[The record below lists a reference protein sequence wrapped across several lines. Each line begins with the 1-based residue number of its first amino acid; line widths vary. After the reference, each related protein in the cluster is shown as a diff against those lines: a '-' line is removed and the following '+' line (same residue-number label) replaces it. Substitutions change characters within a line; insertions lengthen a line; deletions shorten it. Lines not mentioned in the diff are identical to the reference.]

1 MNTQKYE
8 AQIVYCNRR
17 GAILKRRTN
26 LRKPVLMLSVI
37 CAMLL
42 LMTACLSL
50 SANKPE
56 RILVVE
62 LTGPGV
68 RVNQGNV
75 FDLQLVLS
83 NPGLYNV
90 HVSRIVLPK
99 EVMNSSRYIGSE
111 PALTLLQ
118 NELGEGLIEMD
129 LTIAPTGVERFTFRF
144 EAIQSG
150 VISGLGVVKTD
161 EKDYPFT
168 TRVDVAGV
176 NPEGWQPGTS
186 PLVTPTAIS
195 TIPWQSV
202 VQIEATVEIEG
213 EEMVGWTGSG
223 TIISPDGLILTN
235 AHVVLSDRFYQVKNL
250 IVSLTVAEDAPPVQT
265 YYASIVQADEAL
277 DIAIIKP
284 YRDLNGNPLNYSLL
298 NLPFVPLGDSDDLR
312 LGESINILGY
322 PGIGGDTITLT
333 RGEVSGFTSEE
344 AYGNRAFIKTSGTI
358 AGGNSGGLA
367 VNERGELIG
376 VPTAVGSG
384 DLSDAIVDCR
394 ALMDTNRDGYIDN
407 NDTCVPT
414 GGFIN
419 ALRPIKLAMDLIAA
433 ARAGEVAISAG
444 NGIGESFAPDGQVI
458 FEDDFSDPKSGW
470 SGFVDQNGETKYENG
485 EYTISVKEP
494 MYLVWSDQEYLYDPI
509 VIEADVR
516 VVESVGDADY
526 GFICGLV
533 DNEHFYVLEIS
544 EDGYYTIW
552 KQDGQETIFLVD
564 WKYSQEVAGG
574 GSFRLSARCG
584 KDQLVLA
591 LDGIVLASTSDSG
604 YQPGGVGMLAGTFDL
619 AGFKVTFDNLRLLI
633 E

>member
-1 MNTQKYE
+1 MSNE
-8 AQIVYCNRR
+8 NRKR
-17 GAILKRRTN
+17 PIIL
-26 LRKPVLMLSVI
+26 LSVF
-37 CAMLL
+37 CTMLL
-42 LMTACLSL
+42 FLTACFSL
-50 SANKPE
+50 VANKPE
-56 RILVVE
+56 RILTVDLIVPN
-62 LTGPGV
+62 TKI
-68 RVNQGNV
+68 NQGNV

-111 PALTLLQ
+111 PALTLVQ

-144 EAIQSG
+144 EAVQSG
-150 VISGLGVVKTD
+150 ILSGLGLVRTD
-161 EKDYPFT
+161 EKDYSFNA
-168 TRVDVAGV
+168 RVDVAGV

-186 PLVTPTAIS
+186 PLVTPTALS
-195 TIPWQSV
+195 AIPWPAV

-223 TIISPDGLILTN
+223 TIISRDGLILTN

-284 YRDLNGNPLNYSLL
+284 YQDLNGNPLNYDLL
-298 NLPFVPLGDSDDLR
+298 NLPFVPLGDSDSLR

-333 RGEVSGFTSEE
+333 HGEVSGFTSEE
-344 AYGNRAFIKTSGTI
+344 AYGNRAYIKTSGTI

-367 VNERGELIG
+367 VNEKGKLIG

-419 ALRPIKLAMDLIAA
+419 ALRPINLAMGLITA
-433 ARAGEVAISAG
+433 ARAGEVAIAAG
-444 NGIGESFAPDGQVI
+444 NGISESFAPDGQVI

-470 SGFVDQNGETKYENG
+470 SSFVDQDGETKYENG
-485 EYTISVKEP
+485 EFVIRVGRP
-494 MYLVWSDQEYLYDPI
+494 MYLAWSDQEYLYDPI

-526 GFICGLV
+526 GFICGLM
-533 DNEHFYVLEIS
+533 DSEHFYVLEIS

-574 GSFRLSARCG
+574 GRFKLSAQCG
-584 KDQLVLA
+584 TDQLVLA
-591 LDGIVLASTSDSG
+591 LNGAVLASASDPD
-604 YQPGGVGMLAGTFDL
+604 YQPGGIGMLAGTFDL
-619 AGFKVTFDNLRLLI
+619 AGFKVAFDNLRLLI

>member
-1 MNTQKYE
+1 
-8 AQIVYCNRR
+8 V
-17 GAILKRRTN
+17 
-26 LRKPVLMLSVI
+26 
-37 CAMLL
+37 LL
-42 LMTACLSL
+42 LITACISL

-56 RILVVE
+56 RILEVE
-62 LTGPGV
+62 LIVPTIKI
-68 RVNQGNV
+68 NQGNV

-111 PALTLLQ
+111 PALTLVR
-118 NELGEGLIEMD
+118 NETGEGLIEMD

-144 EAIQSG
+144 EAVNSG
-150 VISGLGVVKTD
+150 VLSGSGLVRTD
-161 EKDYPFT
+161 EKDYTFSAQ
-168 TRVDVAGV
+168 VEVAGV

-186 PLVTPTAIS
+186 PLITPTAIS
-195 TIPWQSV
+195 AIPWQSV

-223 TIISPDGLILTN
+223 TIISSDGLILTN

-277 DIAIIKP
+277 DIAVIKP
-284 YRDLNGNPLNYSLL
+284 YQDLNGNPLNYSLL
-298 NLPFVPLGDSDDLR
+298 NLPFVPLGDSNQLR

-367 VNERGELIG
+367 VNEKGELIG

-419 ALRPIKLAMDLIAA
+419 ALRPINLAMELITA
-433 ARAGEVAISAG
+433 ARAGEVAIAAG
-444 NGIGESFAPDGQVI
+444 NGMGEAFTPNGQVI

-470 SGFVDQNGETKYENG
+470 SSFVDQDGEAKYENG
-485 EYTISVKEP
+485 EFVIRVDRP
-494 MYLVWSDQEYLYDPI
+494 MYLAWSDQEYLYDPI

-552 KQDGQETIFLVD
+552 KQDGQETSFLVD
-564 WKYSQEVAGG
+564 WQYSQEVAGG
-574 GSFRLSARCG
+574 GPFRLSARCG
-584 KDQLVLA
+584 ADQLVLA
-591 LDGIVLASTSDSG
+591 LDGTVLASASDPD
-604 YQPGGVGMLAGTFDL
+604 YRAGGIGMLAGTFDL
-619 AGFKVTFDNLRLLI
+619 AGFKVAFDNLRLLI

>member
-1 MNTQKYE
+1 MIQHKNQT
-8 AQIVYCNRR
+8 R
-17 GAILKRRTN
+17 GV
-26 LRKPVLMLSVI
+26 VLVSLLCV
-37 CAMLL
+37 MLL
-42 LMTACLSL
+42 IISACSFITREQ
-50 SANKPE
+50 PE
-56 RILVVE
+56 RILEVE
-62 LTGPGV
+62 LVLPATEIS
-68 RVNQGNV
+68 QGRV

-90 HVSRIVLPK
+90 HISRINMPK
-99 EVMNSSRYIGSE
+99 ELMNAARYIGSE
-111 PALTLLQ
+111 PALTLVR
-118 NELGEGLIEMD
+118 NEVGEGLIEMD
-129 LTIAPTGVERFTFRF
+129 LTIAPTGKEVFTFRF
-144 EAIQSG
+144 EAVESG
-150 VISGLGVVKTD
+150 TLEGAGLVRTD
-161 EKDYPFT
+161 DKDFAF
-168 TRVDVAGV
+168 DVRIDVTGV
-176 NPEGWQPGTS
+176 NPEGWQPGSS
-186 PLVTPTAIS
+186 PLTTPTALS
-195 TIPWQSV
+195 AIPWQAV
-202 VQIEATVEIEG
+202 VQIEATVDIDGQEV
-213 EEMVGWTGSG
+213 VGWTGSG
-223 TIISPDGLILTN
+223 TIISSDGLILTN

-250 IVSLTVAEDAPPVQT
+250 IISLTVAEDAPPVRT

-277 DIAIIKP
+277 DIAVIKP
-284 YRDLNGNPLNYSLL
+284 NRDLNGNPLNYSLL
-298 NLPFVPLGDSDDLR
+298 NLPFVPLGDSDELK

-394 ALMDTNRDGYIDN
+394 ALMDTNRDGYIDD

-419 ALRPIKLAMDLIAA
+419 ALRPINLAMELVTA
-433 ARAGEVAISAG
+433 ARAGEVAITAG
-444 NGIGESFAPDGQVI
+444 NANGVNFNVDGQII

-470 SGFVDQNGETKYENG
+470 SNIVDKDGESKYENG
-485 EYTISVKEP
+485 EYVIRVRKP

-552 KQDGQETIFLVD
+552 KQDGKDTFFLVD
-564 WKYSQEVAGG
+564 WSYSQEVAGG
-574 GSFRLSARCG
+574 GPFRLSAQCG

-591 LDGIVLASTSDSG
+591 LDGTVLATTVDPD
-604 YQPGGVGMLAGTFDL
+604 YQPGGIGMLAGTFDL
-619 AGFKVTFDNLRLLI
+619 SGFKVAFDNLQLLI

>member
-1 MNTQKYE
+1 MIQHKNPTRG
-8 AQIVYCNRR
+8 IVIVSLLC
-17 GAILKRRTN
+17 
-26 LRKPVLMLSVI
+26 V
-37 CAMLL
+37 MLL
-42 LMTACLSL
+42 IISACSFITREQ
-50 SANKPE
+50 PE
-56 RILVVE
+56 RILEVE
-62 LTGPGV
+62 LVLPATEIS
-68 RVNQGNV
+68 QGRV

-90 HVSRIVLPK
+90 HISRINMPK
-99 EVMNSSRYIGSE
+99 ELMNAARYIGSE
-111 PALTLLQ
+111 PALTLVR
-118 NELGEGLIEMD
+118 NEVGEGLIEMD
-129 LTIAPTGVERFTFRF
+129 LTIAPTGKEVFTFRF
-144 EAIQSG
+144 EAVESG
-150 VISGLGVVKTD
+150 TLEGAGLVRTD
-161 EKDYPFT
+161 DKDFAF
-168 TRVDVAGV
+168 DVRIDVTGV
-176 NPEGWQPGTS
+176 NPEGWQPGSS
-186 PLVTPTAIS
+186 PLTTPTALS
-195 TIPWQSV
+195 AIPWQAV
-202 VQIEATVEIEG
+202 VQIEATIDIDGQEV
-213 EEMVGWTGSG
+213 VGWTGSG
-223 TIISPDGLILTN
+223 TIISSDGLILTN

-250 IVSLTVAEDAPPVQT
+250 IISLTVAEDAPPVRT

-277 DIAIIKP
+277 DIAVIKP
-284 YRDLNGNPLNYSLL
+284 NRDLNGNPLNYSLL
-298 NLPFVPLGDSDDLR
+298 NLPFVPLGDSDELK

-394 ALMDTNRDGYIDN
+394 ALMDTNRDGYIDD

-419 ALRPIKLAMDLIAA
+419 ALRPINLAMELVTA
-433 ARAGEVAISAG
+433 ARAGEVAITAG
-444 NGIGESFAPDGQVI
+444 NANGVSFNVDGQII

-470 SGFVDQNGETKYENG
+470 SNIVDKDGESKYENG
-485 EYTISVKEP
+485 EYVIRVRKP

-552 KQDGQETIFLVD
+552 KQDGKDTFFLVD
-564 WKYSQEVAGG
+564 WSYSQEVAGG
-574 GSFRLSARCG
+574 GPFRLSAQCG

-591 LDGIVLASTSDSG
+591 LDGTVLATAVDPD
-604 YQPGGVGMLAGTFDL
+604 YQPGGIGMLAGTFDL
-619 AGFKVTFDNLRLLI
+619 YGFKVAFDNLQLLI

>member
-1 MNTQKYE
+1 MKTN
-8 AQIVYCNRR
+8 IVLSRKR
-17 GAILKRRTN
+17 GAILNRTIHRN
-26 LRKPVLMLSVI
+26 RPIILVCVL
-37 CAMLL
+37 CAVLL
-42 LMTACLSL
+42 LMTACISV
-50 SANKPE
+50 SSSKPE
-56 RILVVE
+56 RILEVE
-62 LTGPGV
+62 LIAPDLKI
-68 RVNQGNV
+68 NQGNV

-90 HVSRIVLPK
+90 HIVRIVLPK
-99 EVMNSSRYIGSE
+99 EIMNSSRYIGSE
-111 PALTLLQ
+111 PALTLVQ
-118 NELGEGLIEMD
+118 NEAGEGLIEMD
-129 LTIAPTGVERFTFRF
+129 LTIAPTGLERFIFRF

-150 VISGLGVVKTD
+150 TLSGVGVVRTD

-168 TRVDVAGV
+168 ARVDVAGV

-186 PLVTPTAIS
+186 PLVTPTALS
-195 TIPWQSV
+195 AIPWQSV

-277 DIAIIKP
+277 DIAIVKP
-284 YRDLNGNPLNYSLL
+284 YQDLNGNPLNYNLL
-298 NLPFVPLGDSDDLR
+298 NLPFVPLGDSDQLR

-367 VNERGELIG
+367 VNEKGELIG
-376 VPTAVGSG
+376 VPTAIGSG
-384 DLSDAIVDCR
+384 DLSDAVVDCR
-394 ALMDTNRDGYIDN
+394 ALMDTNRDGYVDN
-407 NDTCVPT
+407 YDTCVPT

-419 ALRPIKLAMDLIAA
+419 ALRPINLAMELITA
-433 ARAGEVAISAG
+433 ARAGEVAIATG
-444 NGIGESFAPDGQVI
+444 NEIGGSFAPDGQVI

-470 SGFVDQNGETKYENG
+470 SSFVDEDGETKYENG
-485 EYTISVKEP
+485 EFIIRVGKP
-494 MYLVWSDQEYLYDPI
+494 MYLAWSDQEYLYDPI

-516 VVESVGDADY
+516 VVESVGDGDY

-574 GSFRLSARCG
+574 GQFRLSAMCG

-591 LDGIVLASTSDSG
+591 VNGTVLASTSDTD
-604 YQPGGVGMLAGTFDL
+604 YQAGGIGMMAGTFDL
-619 AGFKVTFDNLRLLI
+619 EGFKVAFDNLQLLI

>member
-1 MNTQKYE
+1 MTCKVTQKRHL
-8 AQIVYCNRR
+8 IV
-17 GAILKRRTN
+17 I
-26 LRKPVLMLSVI
+26 SVSF
-37 CAMLL
+37 AMLL
-42 LMTACLSL
+42 LMTACISI

-56 RILVVE
+56 RILVVN
-62 LTGPGV
+62 LIAPGTKI
-68 RVNQGNV
+68 NQGNV
-75 FDLQLVLS
+75 FDLQLELS

-90 HVSRIVLPK
+90 HVSRIVLPE

-111 PALTLLQ
+111 PALTLVQ

-129 LTIAPTGVERFTFRF
+129 LTIAPTGLERFTFRF
-144 EAIQSG
+144 EAVQSG
-150 VISGLGVVKTD
+150 VISGSGVIRTD
-161 EKDYPFT
+161 EKDYPFNA
-168 TRVDVAGV
+168 RVDVAGV

-195 TIPWQSV
+195 TIPWPSV
-202 VQIEATVEIEG
+202 VQIEATVEIGG
-213 EEMVGWTGSG
+213 EELVGWTGSG
-223 TIISPDGLILTN
+223 TIISRDGLILTN

-284 YRDLNGNPLNYSLL
+284 YQDLNGNPLNYDLL
-298 NLPFVPLGDSDDLR
+298 NLPFVPLGDSDQLK

-367 VNERGELIG
+367 VNEKGELIG

-394 ALMDTNRDGYIDN
+394 ALMDTNRDGYIDS

-419 ALRPIKLAMDLIAA
+419 ALRPINLAMGLITA
-433 ARAGEVAISAG
+433 ARAGEVAIIAG
-444 NGIGESFAPDGQVI
+444 NGIGESFVADGQVI
-458 FEDDFSDPKSGW
+458 LEDDFSDPKSGW
-470 SGFVDQNGETKYENG
+470 NSFVDQDSETKYENG
-485 EYTISVKEP
+485 EFVIRVGRP
-494 MYLVWSDQEYLYDPI
+494 MYLAWSDQEYLYDPI

-533 DNEHFYVLEIS
+533 DSEHFYVLEIS

-552 KQDGQETIFLVD
+552 KQDGKETTFLVD
-564 WKYSQEVAGG
+564 WQYSQEIAGG
-574 GSFRLSARCG
+574 GRFRLSARCAA
-584 KDQLVLA
+584 DQLVLA
-591 LDGIVLASTSDSG
+591 MDGTVLASATDPN
-604 YQPGGVGMLAGTFDL
+604 YKPGGIGMIAGTFDL
-619 AGFKVTFDNLRLLI
+619 EGFKVAFDNLRLLI

>member
-1 MNTQKYE
+1 MKRTLHR
-8 AQIVYCNRR
+8 NRLI
-17 GAILKRRTN
+17 ILF
-26 LRKPVLMLSVI
+26 SVF
-37 CAMLL
+37 CTVLL
-42 LMTACLSL
+42 LMTACISL

-56 RILVVE
+56 RILEVE
-62 LTGPGV
+62 LTVPATNI
-68 RVNQGNV
+68 NQGNV
-75 FDLQLVLS
+75 FDLQLILS

-90 HVSRIVLPK
+90 HVNRIILPK

-111 PALTLLQ
+111 PALTLLR
-118 NELGEGLIEMD
+118 NEAGDGLIEMD

-144 EAIQSG
+144 EAVQSG
-150 VISGLGVVKTD
+150 ILSGPGVIRTD
-161 EKDYPFT
+161 EKDYFFNV
-168 TRVDVAGV
+168 RIDVAGV
-176 NPEGWQPGTS
+176 NPEGWQPGAS

-195 TIPWQSV
+195 AIPWQSV

-213 EEMVGWTGSG
+213 EELVGWMGSG

-284 YRDLNGNPLNYSLL
+284 YQDLNGNPLNYGLL
-298 NLPFVPLGDSDDLR
+298 NLPFVPLGDSDNLK

-344 AYGNRAFIKTSGTI
+344 AYGNRAYIKTSGTI

-367 VNERGELIG
+367 VNEKGELIG

-419 ALRPIKLAMDLIAA
+419 ALRPINLAMELITA
-433 ARAGEVAISAG
+433 ARAGEVAIAAG
-444 NGIGESFAPDGQVI
+444 NWIGESFAADGQVI

-470 SGFVDQNGETKYENG
+470 SSFVDQDGETNYENG
-485 EYTISVKEP
+485 EFVIRVDRP
-494 MYLVWSDQEYLYDPI
+494 MYLAWSDQEYLYDPI

-533 DNEHFYVLEIS
+533 DSDHFYVLEIS

-564 WKYSQEVAGG
+564 WQYSQEVAGG
-574 GSFRLSARCG
+574 GRFKLSAQCG
-584 KDQLVLA
+584 TDQLVLA
-591 LDGIVLASTSDSG
+591 LNGAVLASASDPD
-604 YQPGGVGMLAGTFDL
+604 YQPGGIGMLAGTFDL
-619 AGFKVTFDNLRLLI
+619 AGFKVAFDNLKLLI

>member
-1 MNTQKYE
+1 MNRTTHQKRPYLLISVFC
-8 AQIVYCNRR
+8 A
-17 GAILKRRTN
+17 
-26 LRKPVLMLSVI
+26 VLLI
-37 CAMLL
+37 T
-42 LMTACLSL
+42 TACISI
-50 SANKPE
+50 SSNKPE
-56 RILVVE
+56 RILEVD
-62 LTGPGV
+62 LLGPNLKI
-68 RVNQGNV
+68 NQGNI

-111 PALTLLQ
+111 PALTLVQ

-144 EAIQSG
+144 EAVQSG
-150 VISGLGVVKTD
+150 VLSGTGTVKTD
-161 EKDYPFT
+161 EKDYPFN
-168 TRVDVAGV
+168 VQVEVAGV
-176 NPEGWQPGTS
+176 NPEGWQPGNS
-186 PLVTPTAIS
+186 PLVTPTAVS
-195 TIPWQSV
+195 AIPWPSV

-250 IVSLTVAEDAPPVQT
+250 IVSLTVAEDAPPVQM

-277 DIAIIKP
+277 DIAVIKP
-284 YRDLNGNPLNYSLL
+284 YQDMNGNPLNYSLL
-298 NLPFVPLGDSDDLR
+298 NLPFVPLGDSDQLR

-367 VNERGELIG
+367 VNEKGELIG

-407 NDTCVPT
+407 YDTCVPT

-419 ALRPIKLAMDLIAA
+419 ALRPINLAMQLITA
-433 ARAGEVAISAG
+433 ARAGEVAIAAG
-444 NGIGESFAPDGQVI
+444 NGIGESFAADGQVI

-470 SGFVDQNGETKYENG
+470 NSFVDQDGEAKYENG
-485 EYTISVKEP
+485 EFVIRVDRP
-494 MYLVWSDQEYLYDPI
+494 MYLAWSDQEYLYDPI

-552 KQDGQETIFLVD
+552 KQNGQETSFLVD
-564 WKYSQEVAGG
+564 WKYSQEVGG
-574 GSFRLSARCG
+574 GGLFRLSAKCG
-584 KDQLVLA
+584 TDQLVLA
-591 LDGIVLASTSDSG
+591 LDGKVLASATDSD
-604 YQPGGVGMLAGTFDL
+604 YQPGGIGMMAGTFDL
-619 AGFKVTFDNLRLLI
+619 EGFKVAFDNLRLLI
-633 E
+633 K